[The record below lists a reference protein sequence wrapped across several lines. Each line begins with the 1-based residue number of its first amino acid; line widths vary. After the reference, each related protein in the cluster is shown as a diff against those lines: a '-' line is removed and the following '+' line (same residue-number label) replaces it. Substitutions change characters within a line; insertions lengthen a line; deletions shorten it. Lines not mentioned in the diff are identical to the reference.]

1 MAAANTRCK
10 IPGTTSHGQA
20 RLRSVQRHPPISEGT
35 ATASKITTP
44 KATLGSRSVSTN
56 ASQSAQPKTAM
67 E

>member
-1 MAAANTRCK
+1 MAAAKTACR

-35 ATASKITTP
+35 ATASKIATP
-44 KATLGSRSVSTN
+44 KATLGSPSVSTT
-56 ASQSAQPKTAM
+56 ASQSAQPKMAM

>member
-1 MAAANTRCK
+1 MAAASTRCK

-35 ATASKITTP
+35 ATASKIAAP
-44 KATLGSRSVSTN
+44 KAALGSRSVSTT
-56 ASQSAQPKTAM
+56 ASHRAQPSTAR